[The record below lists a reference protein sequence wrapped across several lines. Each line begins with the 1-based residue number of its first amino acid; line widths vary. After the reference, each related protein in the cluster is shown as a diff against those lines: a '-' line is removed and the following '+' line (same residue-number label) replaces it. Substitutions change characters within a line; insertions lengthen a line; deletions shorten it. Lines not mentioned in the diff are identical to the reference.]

1 MLVKRLLAHFDS
13 YELLH
18 VDVNDVRDQLI
29 DMGVQDEIRFHFV
42 KMDAGKLRGII
53 YRYTKHATTYGNAV
67 FCSEIAISD
76 DMGDEDEAWKRLVAV
91 KELLHVADCVK
102 ISAESVEAV
111 NTLFDNFSLPPELR
125 NDLHNGPKNTKSYL
139 NDRIR
144 IYVALA
150 ILIPEGCR
158 IPLRELYN
166 AAKISNREIAD
177 IAKIPER
184 YIPVVMGPKFEESLK
199 TFVEWEERH
208 QG

>member
-1 MLVKRLLAHFDS
+1 MLVKKLLEHFDT

-18 VDVNDVRDQLI
+18 VDVNDVRDQLV

-42 KMDAGKLRGII
+42 KMEAGKLRGIV
-53 YRYTKHATTYGNAV
+53 YRYTKHAAPYSNAIM
-67 FCSEIAISD
+67 CSDIAISN

-91 KELLHVADCVK
+91 KELLHVADCVN
-102 ISAESVEAV
+102 ISAESADAV
-111 NTLFDNFSLPPELR
+111 DILFNNFSLPPELR
-125 NDLHNGPKNTKSYL
+125 HDLQNGAKNTRSYL

-158 IPLRELYN
+158 LPLRELYEFG
-166 AAKISNREIAD
+166 KISDREIAD

-184 YIPVVMGPKFEESLK
+184 YIPVVMNPKFEDSLQ
-199 TFVEWEERH
+199 TFLGWEQQH
-208 QG
+208 QE